1 MQTAFLMSS
10 CSLNGLKE
18 DWLFVHWY
26 DLKADQVS
34 KGPPCEGKHI
44 TNITKIDEKPVRR

>member
-1 MQTAFLMSS
+1 MVLKKIGFLFT
-10 CSLNGLKE
+10 
-18 DWLFVHWY
+18 DD

-44 TNITKIDEKPVRR
+44 TNITKIDEEPVRR